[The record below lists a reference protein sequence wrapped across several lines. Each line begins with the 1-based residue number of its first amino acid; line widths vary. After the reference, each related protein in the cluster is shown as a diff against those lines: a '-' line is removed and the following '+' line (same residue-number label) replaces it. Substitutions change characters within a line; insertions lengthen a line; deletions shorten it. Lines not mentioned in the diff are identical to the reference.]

1 MFDANAL
8 AGRVRICPGPAQP
21 GRATLHSTRPDW
33 VPRLSAG
40 RRAEQLPTLLASVF
54 TLCGH
59 AHHWTSR
66 RAIAAAQGHAIA
78 ATPEDV
84 QRHRL
89 ATLREHILRISH
101 DWPLLLPGAARQP
114 DVALLL
120 RACPVWREDLP
131 VADRLA
137 DLPDWLAQKWLGQP
151 VADWLRA
158 HEDAPATW
166 APRWAER
173 HRSPLARLLHSQYA
187 ALQALTTPALALD
200 LLGEVAP
207 ITLPM
212 LARQMAEPCY
222 CAHPHWQGEVPDT
235 GPWSRHADPLR
246 RPACSAW
253 DRLLARLVEV
263 LRLATEAGASG
274 VGSIGGEAWLAHG
287 ALALGER
294 TGLAWTEMAR
304 GLLVHRVQLDA
315 ADTVQSCHVLAPTE
329 WNFHPE
335 GVLAQALR
343 RLPCDAPPVLE
354 AAARRFAV
362 AFDPCVA
369 FDIEPPSPFVGEGRG
384 EGAPRGDQDA

>member
-1 MFDANAL
+1 MNAPPFDATAL
-8 AGRVRICPGPAQP
+8 AGRVRMCPGPLQP
-21 GRATLHSTRPDW
+21 GRPTLHSTRPDW

-40 RRAEQLPTLLASVF
+40 RPAAQLPTLLASVF

-66 RAIAAAQGHAIA
+66 RAIAAAQGHALA
-78 ATPEDV
+78 AAPEDV

-89 ATLREHILRISH
+89 ATLREHVLRISH

-166 APRWAER
+166 AARWAER
-173 HRSPLARLLHSQYA
+173 HRSPLARLLHSQHA
-187 ALQALTTPALALD
+187 ALTALDTPALALD
-200 LLGEVAP
+200 VLGESTA

-212 LARQMAEPCY
+212 LARQMAVPGY
-222 CAHPHWQGEVPDT
+222 CAQPVWQGEVPDT

-246 RPACSAW
+246 SPARSAW

-263 LRLATEAGASG
+263 LRLAEPNAQG
-274 VGSIGGEAWLAHG
+274 VGGEAWLAHG

-294 TGLAWTEMAR
+294 TGIAWTEMAR

-315 ADTVQSCHVLAPTE
+315 DDRVIIGHVLAPTE

-335 GVLAQALR
+335 GVLARTLQ
-343 RLPCDAPPVLE
+343 RLPADASAAALD
-354 AAARRFAV
+354 AAARRLAV

-369 FDIEPPSPFVGEGRG
+369 FDVEVPH
-384 EGAPRGDQDA
+384 A